1 MPKTNY
7 DYVAIVNA
15 INKQMSGYY
24 AYEFPVISS
33 DNFKAMAAAFLNA
46 PQSVKNAYIDTLT
59 NVMFNVAIK
68 RVYTSSNP
76 FRKLYQGDIT
86 PAGDGN
92 QYVEEV
98 SIDQFIPLAYE
109 ITSTPD
115 DYFKSAPPKVKVQ
128 YLCNVLRK
136 KYLVS
141 INQDVIAP
149 AFNSLGQFGS
159 FWESVLTR
167 LYNDMEEDDKEEII
181 AALEAVIECGN
192 MYLLPVTRPVDSP
205 TALAFSKE
213 LDVLSRD
220 LSFRRSRLY
229 NLQHLST
236 KTPED
241 EAIIIIAGDV
251 IATQNNYNLA
261 WAFNRSYLD
270 LMNKGQIIALDSNG
284 LCDNRVFGVYT
295 DTDYFRIHNVEGFP
309 KLREW
314 SNGANLEDRRWLHSW
329 KMVNFSYA
337 SNAIAFAEKDNIGIT
352 SVTLQDKDG
361 QTSGTVKKGKFLQLD
376 VPLIVVP
383 DGKLGDSFG
392 TFELKGAT
400 DTNTRIDNDGT
411 VYISEDETATTLT
424 VKFISHI
431 DENVTAEYNITVS

>member
-1 MPKTNY
+1 MANNY
-7 DYVAIVNA
+7 DYIAIVNA

-24 AYEFPVISS
+24 AYEFPVVDSS
-33 DNFKAMAAAFLNA
+33 NFKAMAAAFLNA

-68 RVYTSSNP
+68 KVYTASNP

-159 FWESVLTR
+159 FWESVLSR
-167 LYNDMEEDDKEEII
+167 LYADMEEDDKEEII
-181 AALEAVIECGN
+181 AAIEAVISGGN
-192 MYLLPVTRPVDSP
+192 MFLLPITRPVDSP

-220 LSFRRSRLY
+220 LSFRRSRAY

-309 KLREW
+309 KIREW

-337 SNAIAFAEKDNIGIT
+337 SNAIAFAEKDDIGIDK
-352 SVTLQDKDG
+352 VDLLDKDG
-361 QTSGTVKKGKFLQLD
+361 NNTGTVKKGKFIQLD
-376 VPLIVVP
+376 NPKIEATS
-383 DGKLGDSFG
+383 GKLADSFG
-392 TFELKGAT
+392 TYTITGAN
-400 DTNTRIDNDGT
+400 DVNTRVDQDGT
-411 VYISEDETATTLT
+411 VYISEDETATQIT
-424 VKFISHI
+424 VTFTSHL
-431 DENVTAEYNITVS
+431 DENVFGQYAITVD